1 MSDLLRKGAE
11 WLGQKR
17 REHCSSPVD
26 YIQDGTTVPVQAT
39 YGKTGYTISDGQGG
53 SVGAHVVDFLIM
65 ADELNLKPKEGDTII
80 ADGVTYEVMNFGDD
94 GCWRWSGSYLITF
107 RIHTREVG

>member
-11 WLGQKR
+11 WLEQKR
-17 REHCSSPVD
+17 HDFCSSPVE
-26 YIQDGTTVPVQAT
+26 YNQDGQSVPVQAT
-39 YGKTGYTISDGQGG
+39 YGKTGYTITDGQGG

-65 ADELNLKPKEGDTII
+65 ADELGLKPKEGDTII
-80 ADGVTYEVMNFGDD
+80 ADGVQYEVMNFGDD
-94 GCWRWSGSYLITF
+94 GCWRWSDSYLITF